1 MGFVFNRAT
10 WFEIWI
16 KVGKDYI
23 DLFKDFLMG
32 NILFFFS
39 IFSCFY
45 LVVKERINNNTNK
58 FTITI
63 LIFSNI
69 LSFFP
74 LLNYPSYAR
83 YIFSI
88 IPILLILTS
97 GTILDISKKIV
108 NSFFSSKKAK
118 SIYYSILFS
127 LIFLIFLFHFLS
139 VLNYEYSEENQGLYD
154 NGIIIPKKGKSY
166 DSRILLDYIFESVSE
181 KNISEVVVFPVNEL
195 MYEVITKLRS
205 EKIET
210 FDYFFCL
217 TRPDLSNVFS
227 ECDIPIN
234 FSEVDLCPKGNVLV
248 VDSNTY
254 FTSSEK
260 EMLENSFPERYF
272 IAEKYIK
279 DWKKCRESAV
289 FLQTLSNVSII
300 DGKIMNISIY
310 KID

>member
-1 MGFVFNRAT
+1 MN
-10 WFEIWI
+10 
-16 KVGKDYI
+16 KLPKS
-23 DLFKDFLMG
+23 
-32 NILFFFS
+32 IL
-39 IFSCFY
+39 
-45 LVVKERINNNTNK
+45 
-58 FTITI
+58 
-63 LIFSNI
+63 
-69 LSFFP
+69 
-74 LLNYPSYAR
+74 A
-83 YIFSI
+83 
-88 IPILLILTS
+88 LILYGAGEKQITVNAKTEKFS
-97 GTILDISKKIV
+97 GSFNTRFEGVIPQLERRYKETDSDYVRSEIEKYMRAKV
-108 NSFFSSKKAK
+108 CDVCEGRKLNSVA
-118 SIYYSILFS
+118 
-127 LIFLIFLFHFLS
+127 LS
-139 VLNYEYSEENQGLYD
+139 VT
-154 NGIIIPKKGKSY
+154 
-166 DSRILLDYIFESVSE
+166 VAE